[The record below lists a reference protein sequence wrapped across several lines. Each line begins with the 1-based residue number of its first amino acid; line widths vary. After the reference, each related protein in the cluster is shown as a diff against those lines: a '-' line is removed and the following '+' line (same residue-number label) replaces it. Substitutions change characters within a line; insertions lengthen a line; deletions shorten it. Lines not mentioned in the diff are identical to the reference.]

1 MVKLTKIYTRGGDEG
16 FTSLGS
22 GDRVAKYYAEYPGS
36 VYIGWVD
43 KKDLPYRCAFG
54 DYDGGAYCVERDDE

>member
-1 MVKLTKIYTRGGDEG
+1 MKKRLLHFI
-16 FTSLGS
+16 S
-22 GDRVAKYYAEYPGS
+22 DRVAKYYAEYPGS